1 MPHAYDAGPEQE
13 VAQYLQA
20 RAIGADGVQTNQPEL
35 IVAAAGRP
43 VPSRI
48 AVRSDRGRAVAQ
60 VCLVNARNGLG
71 VPTKQIELRKDEKRT
86 SVTRAAAAAPTCRG
100 RRRGARGRSSPVTTR
115 SGHRRG
121 WWFRARRDDP
131 RTSPPRYAAAGS
143 SPAPSRLNGVSS

>member
-48 AVRSDRGRAVAQ
+48 AVRSDRGRAVAH

-71 VPTKQIELRKDEKRT
+71 FPTKQIELRKDERRT
-86 SVTRAAAAAPTCRG
+86 AVTAGRG
-100 RRRGARGRSSPVTTR
+100 GCADLPGPSSRGARAIFAGDDAV
-115 SGHRRG
+115 
-121 WWFRARRDDP
+121 RASEGLVVP
-131 RTSPPRYAAAGS
+131 GAA
-143 SPAPSRLNGVSS
+143 